1 MTDILGPSSNGSFVV
16 TSRPTDSRINT
27 ASDTWFADCTSP
39 SAQDGTEISAGWLNK
54 ITAVLRVLTR
64 GNGALAAGPPVITE
78 DDADAEVLNAVLALI
93 QRGKMHMATDVG
105 GLNELVANISP
116 APPELVDGMLVVM
129 RPVIANTGA
138 ATLKV
143 GAIAEPII
151 SAGGGA
157 LTGGELQPTLLT
169 AFRWNATLASW
180 QIHSP
185 IAGGLKVNLVKITAS
200 GTYNPSSWAKFALAA
215 VTGGGGGGSSEP
227 TGSVGH
233 ISCGY
238 GGGAGATAIAVIPLA
253 GVASLAAVVGAGG
266 TGSPTGSLGPA
277 GSGSASSLGSFA
289 IAGGGAGAQTPNDTV
304 SFTPCAGGV
313 ATVGDIL
320 LKGNQG
326 GCGFLNAAY
335 LGGTGYQGGSS
346 FWTGVG
352 DQTYVTNSGPNAN
365 GADGVG
371 WGCGGGGG
379 VGGLSGS
386 NAGGDGAPGV
396 IFILEIG

>member
-1 MTDILGPSSNGSFVV
+1 MTDILGPSSNATNVV
-16 TSRPTDSRINT
+16 TSRPTDSRINL
-27 ASDTWFADCTSP
+27 AADTWFADCTSP
-39 SAQDGTEISAGWLNK
+39 SAQDGTEISAAWLNK
-54 ITAVLRVLTR
+54 IAAVLRVLTR
-64 GNGALAAGPPVITE
+64 GNGALAAGPQVITE
-78 DDADAEVLNAVLALI
+78 DDADAEVLSSVLALI
-93 QRGKMHMATDVG
+93 QRGKMHVATDG
-105 GLNELVANISP
+105 GAVNALIANISP

-129 RPVIANTGA
+129 RPVIANTGPS
-138 ATLKV
+138 TLKV
-143 GAIAEPII
+143 GDVAHPIV

-157 LTGGELQPTLLT
+157 LVGGELHPTLLT
-169 AFRWNATLASW
+169 AFRWNTTLASW

-185 IAGGLKVNLVKITAS
+185 VAGGVRLNIVVIEAS
-200 GTYNPSSWAKFALAA
+200 RSYIPSSWAEFGLAA

-238 GGGAGATAIAVIPLA
+238 GGGAGATAIAVVPLA

-289 IAGGGAGAQTPNDTV
+289 NAGGGAGAQTPNDTV
-304 SFTPCAGGV
+304 SFTPCAGGI

-335 LGGTGYQGGSS
+335 LGTTGYQGGSS

-352 DQTYVTNSGPNAN
+352 DQSYVTNSGPNAN
-365 GADGVG
+365 GANGVG

-386 NAGGDGAPGV
+386 NAGGNGAPGV
-396 IFILEIG
+396 IVILEVG